1 MESTIGGVLF
11 DVWFKEGGQQK
22 TMARNLKLHFYQSFK
37 FTSPGMESRS
47 SKRSTY
53 IGADIGTHS
62 RNVRSS
68 ASAPSALPPK
78 ADIGTQPR
86 DVRFVPKAD
95 IVPPS
100 TPPKLRRRNGF
111 SCEALAVNKKG

>member
-53 IGADIGTHS
+53 IGADIGTYS
-62 RNVRSS
+62 RN
-68 ASAPSALPPK
+68 
-78 ADIGTQPR
+78 
-86 DVRFVPKAD
+86 VRFVPKAD
-95 IVPPS
+95 IAHRSELCALRHARPMPPS
-100 TPPKLRRRNGF
+100 PRKRVF
-111 SCEALAVNKKG
+111 SRT

>member
-1 MESTIGGVLF
+1 MVESTIGGVLL

-62 RNVRSS
+62 RNVR
-68 ASAPSALPPK
+68 
-78 ADIGTQPR
+78 
-86 DVRFVPKAD
+86 FVPKAD